1 MHVGWHRQMPVQTIQ
16 RAEPLVAIDIETALL
31 ADLQQSTPQGRNDTI
46 TLSVNATD
54 GRLVAG
60 LVGSTSYGWLLI
72 KILWVADELRRQGCG
87 RALVL
92 NAFNHAKSLG
102 CHSAWLDT
110 SNRDAMQFYTALG
123 FDVFGSLAN
132 GGLQEPLGHQRWF
145 LKCTIP

>member
-1 MHVGWHRQMPVQTIQ
+1 MPALTIR
-16 RAEPLVAIDIETALL
+16 RADSAVAKDIETALL
-31 ADLQQSTPQGRNDTI
+31 ADLRQGAPQGRNEMVA
-46 TLSVNATD
+46 LSVTATD
-54 GRLVAG
+54 GQLVAG

-72 KILWVADELRRQGCG
+72 KILWVADELRRQGYG

-102 CHSAWLDT
+102 CRSAWLDT

-123 FDVFGSLAN
+123 FDVFGSFAN

-145 LKCTIP
+145 LKCAIP